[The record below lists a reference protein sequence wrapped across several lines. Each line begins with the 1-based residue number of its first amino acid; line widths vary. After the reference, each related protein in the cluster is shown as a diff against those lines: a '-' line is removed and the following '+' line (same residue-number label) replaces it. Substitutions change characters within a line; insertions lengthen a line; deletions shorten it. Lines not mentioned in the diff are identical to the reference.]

1 MSDSISKWDEMEINK
16 KYNWVELQKDNKPD
30 VAQREQDMDVS
41 FVPKDQIVEKVI
53 NTFRERSA
61 KGINKYGTTL
71 FDSNE
76 NCLAFINHLQ
86 EELMDAVLYAEKL
99 KSFFK

>member
-1 MSDSISKWDEMEINK
+1 MSDSVKKWTEMQQAK
-16 KYNWVELQKDNKPD
+16 KPD
-30 VAQREQDMDVS
+30 VTQREQDVDTF
-41 FVPKDQIVEKVI
+41 FVPKDEIVETVM
-53 NTFRERSA
+53 NTFRERSER
-61 KGINKYGTTL
+61 GINKYGTTL